1 MSAELI
7 NYAPKQLPDNLVDL
21 TQFVL
26 VNKSKL
32 NAYMLKLRTINKV
45 PDAQAIHA
53 QTLEEAQQ
61 VSAALIA
68 AEKRIGEITRAIPKQ
83 SGGINQYNKEENS
96 TRVEKSK
103 SEIIAEMGYSK
114 DEISDYQ
121 RMAKHPEIVNEVIE
135 AKLAAGEIVT
145 RADVMKQIK
154 AHDKELK
161 KKDAQLQQKDSKINE
176 LKSKIS
182 LLEKTLSNITDYDN
196 NPSESA
202 EIQHLRNELA
212 IYKQEIETLRKRSPS
227 SHSRDADVAFKFWQ
241 STKDYIDNVLAPMIY
256 DDIIINNQNNMCGNY
271 IIDSCNKLKEAADD
285 LLKRF
290 KAPTVIDME

>member
-1 MSAELI
+1 MAELI
-7 NYAPKQLPDNLVDL
+7 TYTPQQLPDTLVDL
-21 TQFVL
+21 TQFL
-26 VNKSKL
+26 LINKSRL
-32 NAYMLKLRTINKV
+32 NAYRLKLRTINKFS
-45 PDAQAIHA
+45 DARAIHE
-53 QTLEEAQQ
+53 QTLKEAQELS
-61 VSAALIA
+61 VAVIT
-68 AEKRIGEITRAIPKQ
+68 AEQRIGEILKEMPKA
-83 SGGINQYNKEENS
+83 SGGDRRSDDFKLRGASNFE
-96 TRVEKSK
+96 TK
-103 SEIIAEMGYSK
+103 SEAIAEMGYSK
-114 DEISDYQ
+114 DEASDYQ
-121 RMAKHPEIVNEVIE
+121 RMAKNPEVVDQVVKD
-135 AKLAAGEIVT
+135 KLAAGELVT
-145 RADVMKQIK
+145 RSDVMRQIK

-161 KKDAQLQQKDSKINE
+161 KKDAQLQQKDSQINE

-182 LLEKTLSNITDYDN
+182 SLEKILSNITDYDN
-196 NPSESA
+196 NPSEST
-202 EIQHLRNELA
+202 EIEYLRNELA

>member
-7 NYAPKQLPDNLVDL
+7 NYAYRQLPDNLVDL

-68 AEKRIGEITRAIPKQ
+68 AERRIGEITRAIPKQ

-135 AKLAAGEIVT
+135 AKIAAGEIVT

-182 LLEKTLSNITDYDN
+182 LLEKTLSNITDCDN
-196 NPSESA
+196 NPGESA
-202 EIQHLRNELA
+202 EIQHLRSELA